1 LLLCHSM
8 SPSGVAVGVVG
19 HDPCRTCREPVPNAG
34 AYLAERSPAS
44 TRLKFMVRKVL
55 PSDDMGRLQCATKV
69 RVLAITYRFTYPDIT
84 PIPEGVPVSNVDEAA
99 GSVGA
104 NADSARELA
113 SGITSSKDLL
123 DQLAAQLAAVGV
135 EAKSKQTRAASDRA
149 EELAGLANGLADAL
163 DTLRSQVDAL
173 KALLAGGIGGGVR
186 SRVSTRSSSPLRGPA
201 ASVEPTRVGK
211 RHLVGQIRLNTP
223 AKERNTVVLPSVDTD
238 ADIAAI
244 KSGRARHVRDNLYEV
259 NDRIYGLETPSGT
272 VYPVKGDGFIEM
284 NRLQFTALKGLL
296 AYGGD
301 RAAAEKD
308 PKIARFRRH
317 MTDQTWEHARSVFE
331 RAKGEA

>member
-1 LLLCHSM
+1 
-8 SPSGVAVGVVG
+8 
-19 HDPCRTCREPVPNAG
+19 
-34 AYLAERSPAS
+34 
-44 TRLKFMVRKVL
+44 
-55 PSDDMGRLQCATKV
+55 
-69 RVLAITYRFTYPDIT
+69 
-84 PIPEGVPVSNVDEAA
+84 VSNVDEAA

-113 SGITSSKDLL
+113 SGITASKELL
-123 DQLAAQLAAVGV
+123 DQLSAQLAAVGV
-135 EAKSKQTRAASDRA
+135 EAKSKQSRAASDRA

-173 KALLAGGIGGGVR
+173 KALLAGGSRGGVR
-186 SRVSTRSSSPLRGPA
+186 SRVPTASSSPPLRGPA
-201 ASVEPTRVGK
+201 ATVEPTRVGK
-211 RHLVGQIRLNTP
+211 RHLVRQIRLNTP
-223 AKERNTVVLPSVDTD
+223 AKERNTVVLPGVDTD

-244 KSGRARHVRDNLYEV
+244 KSGRARHVHDNLYEV
-259 NDRIYGLETPSGT
+259 NDRTYGLETPSGT
-272 VYPVKGDGFIEM
+272 VYPVKGDGFVEM

-296 AYGGD
+296 TYGGD

>member
-1 LLLCHSM
+1 
-8 SPSGVAVGVVG
+8 
-19 HDPCRTCREPVPNAG
+19 
-34 AYLAERSPAS
+34 
-44 TRLKFMVRKVL
+44 
-55 PSDDMGRLQCATKV
+55 
-69 RVLAITYRFTYPDIT
+69 VLAITYRLTYPDIT

-104 NADSARELA
+104 NAESARELA

-135 EAKSKQTRAASDRA
+135 DAKSKQTQAASDRA
-149 EELAGLANGLADAL
+149 EELAGLANRLADSL

-186 SRVSTRSSSPLRGPA
+186 SRVSTRSPSPVRGPA

-211 RHLVGQIRLNTP
+211 RHLIGQIRLNTP
-223 AKERNTVVLPSVDTD
+223 AKERNTVVLPSVDTKS
-238 ADIAAI
+238 DIAAI

-259 NDRIYGLETPSGT
+259 NNRIYGVETPSGT
-272 VYPVKGDGFIEM
+272 VYPVKGEGFIEM

-331 RAKGEA
+331 RAKGDA

>member
-1 LLLCHSM
+1 M
-8 SPSGVAVGVVG
+8 
-19 HDPCRTCREPVPNAG
+19 
-34 AYLAERSPAS
+34 
-44 TRLKFMVRKVL
+44 
-55 PSDDMGRLQCATKV
+55 
-69 RVLAITYRFTYPDIT
+69 
-84 PIPEGVPVSNVDEAA
+84 SNVDEAA

-113 SGITSSKDLL
+113 SGITASKDLL

-135 EAKSKQTRAASDRA
+135 EAKSKQSRAASDRA

-173 KALLAGGIGGGVR
+173 KALLAGGSRGGVR
-186 SRVSTRSSSPLRGPA
+186 SRISTGSTSPLRGPA
-201 ASVEPTRVGK
+201 ATVEPTRVGK

-223 AKERNTVVLPSVDTD
+223 AKERNTVVLPGVDTD

-259 NDRIYGLETPSGT
+259 NDRTYGLETPSGT
-272 VYPVKGDGFIEM
+272 VYPVKGDGFVEL